1 MHVVENKVKHKKK
14 IYNSVL
20 LRESYR
26 EGGKVKKRTIANLS
40 HCSREEIEAIKLAL
54 KCKGNL
60 TQLTDIDKDIKLE
73 QGLSV
78 GAVWVLY
85 RCAERLGII
94 KAVGKTV
101 EGKLALW
108 QVLARVIMQGSR
120 LSSVRLAQQHAV
132 LEILG
137 INRGFDENDLYN
149 NLKWVAKNQE
159 KIESRL
165 LQARGKKGQIKL
177 FLYDVTSSYLEGD
190 KNHFGEYGY
199 NRDKKKGKNQ
209 IVIGMLCDDEGI
221 PVSIEVFKGDT
232 SDMKTFGVQVK
243 KTAERFGCSEVTFV
257 GDRGMIKTEQI
268 EQLPEGFHY
277 ITAITKA
284 QIRTLLK
291 KQVIQLGFFDKDLYE
306 VIDGSVRYILRR
318 NPSRQWELR
327 ECRKE
332 KIACI
337 KEKISETNKY
347 LMEHPRAK
355 VEVAL
360 KRITTE
366 IEKLRMEKWAYVES
380 NGRELYLT
388 IDKEALEKEQMLDGC
403 YVIKTDLKKDIADK
417 NMVHDRYKDLT
428 LVEQAFRTSKSTLEV
443 RPVFVRT
450 KESTR
455 AHVFIVMLAYILV
468 RYLQQ
473 AWEGLNITVP
483 EGITYLSQIS
493 SIKVTV
499 SKKGQCFKVPS
510 PTGKARSLLEAI
522 SISLPEV
529 LPARKY
535 RVVTRKKLSK

>member
-60 TQLTDIDKDIKLE
+60 AQLTDINKDIKLE

-78 GAVWVLY
+78 GAVWALY
-85 RCAERLGII
+85 RCAERLGIV
-94 KAVGKTV
+94 KALGKST

-120 LSSVRLAQQHAV
+120 LSAVRLAQQHAV
-132 LEILG
+132 IEILD
-137 INRGFDENDLYN
+137 IKRGFDENDLYD
-149 NLKWVAKNQE
+149 NLKWVAENQE

-165 LQARGKKGQIKL
+165 LQARGKKGKIKL

-190 KNHFGEYGY
+190 KNHFGAYGY
-199 NRDKKKGKNQ
+199 NRDKKKGKKQ

-221 PVSIEVFKGDT
+221 PVSVEVFKGNT
-232 SDMKTFGVQVK
+232 TDMKTFGIQVK
-243 KTAERFGCSEVTFV
+243 KAAERFGCSEVTFV

-268 EQLPEGFHY
+268 EELPEGFHY

-284 QIRTLLK
+284 QIRTLLNK
-291 KQVIQLGFFDKDLYE
+291 GVIQLSLFDENLCE
-306 VIDGSVRYILRR
+306 VLDGSVRYILRR
-318 NPSRQWELR
+318 NPERQRELQQ
-327 ECRKE
+327 CRNQKIAFIKE
-332 KIACI
+332 KIA
-337 KEKISETNKY
+337 ETNKY
-347 LMEHPRAK
+347 LREHPRAR
-355 VEVAL
+355 VEVAIR
-360 KRITTE
+360 KITAE
-366 IEKLRMEKWAYVES
+366 IEKLKIEKWAHVEHS
-380 NGRELYLT
+380 NRELYLK
-388 IDKEALEKEQMLDGC
+388 IDQDALEKEQMLDGC
-403 YVIKTDLKKDIADK
+403 YVIKTDLKKEIADK
-417 NMVHDRYKDLT
+417 QTVHDRYKDLT

-450 KESTR
+450 KQSTMG
-455 AHVFIVMLAYILV
+455 HVFIVMLAYILV
-468 RYLQQ
+468 KYLQR
-473 AWEGLNITVP
+473 AWEGLNITVA

-499 SKKGQCFKVPS
+499 NKKGQCFKVPS
-510 PTGKARSLLEAI
+510 ATAKAKSLLDAI
-522 SISLPEV
+522 SVSLPEV
-529 LPARKY
+529 LPVRKC
-535 RVVTRKKLSK
+535 RVVTRKKISE